1 MTKKTVNKKP
11 VLDVSVPQV
20 EKVVPITQLLEEKI
34 EDLNHAMVNLN
45 GEVVTYKNTIS
56 ELRSSNQSLS
66 TRLRN
71 SEAIIK
77 SYSET
82 FAKQDIEI
90 ERFKIS
96 LGRIPNWI
104 KSLFNV

>member
-1 MTKKTVNKKP
+1 MTKKTANKKP
-11 VLDVSVPQV
+11 VLDVPVTQV
-20 EKVVPITQLLEEKI
+20 EEIMPSSQLYKQQI
-34 EDLNHAMVNLN
+34 EDLNHAMVNLS

-71 SEAIIK
+71 SEVMIK

-104 KSLFNV
+104 KRLFNA